1 MLSRRLLRIKV
12 VQLLYAYFQTDSGS
26 VDKLEKELFHSINK
40 AYELYHYLLLL
51 ILDVSIY
58 AESRIEL
65 KRQKRVPTFEDLNP
79 STRFIENRVIQQ
91 IRENNA
97 LNRYLGNLGLSWVN
111 YPELVKKV
119 YLAMLDRDYYN
130 RYLSAPTCSYED
142 DKRLIVKIYEEEI
155 AGTEL
160 LYQILEEQSIY
171 WNDDVEFVISMIIK
185 TLRKMKPNDGPE
197 MPLMELYKNEEDRDF
212 TRELFRK
219 SIIRSKELRQIVD
232 QHTKNWD
239 VERIAFMDILIMQV
253 ALTEIIEFS
262 AIPTKVSLNEYIE
275 IAKFYSTEKSGIFVN
290 GILDRIVSKFREDK
304 VFVKKGRG
312 LIGEN

>member
-111 YPELVKKV
+111 YPELVKKI
-119 YLAMLDRDYYN
+119 YLAMLDRDYYK

-197 MPLMELYKNEEDRDF
+197 MPLMELYKNEEDREF

-219 SIIRSKELRQIVD
+219 SITRSKELRQIVD